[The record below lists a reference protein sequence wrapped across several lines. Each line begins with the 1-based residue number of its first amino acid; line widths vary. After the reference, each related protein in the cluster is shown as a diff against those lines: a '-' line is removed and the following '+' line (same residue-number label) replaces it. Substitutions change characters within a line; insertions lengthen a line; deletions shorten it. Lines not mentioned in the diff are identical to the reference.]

1 MAPPMA
7 LPMRMG
13 SIGKVGIRQI
23 PRHLCQPTRSSPAMR
38 RRTARKVWEDAA
50 SFCSDPVVSCVGWAF
65 LISGLT
71 ILRVATMDDDRHTPK
86 AFLRRKKQL
95 DNGVNG
101 VNGVEKA
108 SSPIV
113 CLGDSITRGNLSADW
128 VGSLRDEWQGLVLNA
143 GVNMQCSQN
152 IQQRIDEVIACKP
165 SHVTVL
171 VGTNDLKAALSPIEG
186 YMYQVF
192 GDLPEV
198 PSLETYEKTLTDI
211 KHRLVQAGAQVA
223 LVSPPVLGE
232 DVQSEA
238 NKRAAEFAAVV
249 RKVAESAGG
258 EHGEQCTYLPL
269 FEHTYSACEA
279 LPSGRP
285 YSGMNFFAWCC
296 LLCWDMHILQR
307 DLADIQ
313 KERNLG
319 VTVDLVH
326 LGPKAAKELADMVHG
341 FLQSS
346 HERARFVSPRVPGYE
361 MIEAAC

>member
-95 DNGVNG
+95 DNGING

-285 YSGMNFFAWCC
+285 YSGMNFLPGAASFAGTCTFCSVTWQIFKRSATWESQWIWSTLDPKRLKSWPIWSMDSSNLRTKGRALCRPAC
-296 LLCWDMHILQR
+296 LAMR
-307 DLADIQ
+307 
-313 KERNLG
+313 
-319 VTVDLVH
+319 
-326 LGPKAAKELADMVHG
+326 
-341 FLQSS
+341 
-346 HERARFVSPRVPGYE
+346 
-361 MIEAAC
+361 